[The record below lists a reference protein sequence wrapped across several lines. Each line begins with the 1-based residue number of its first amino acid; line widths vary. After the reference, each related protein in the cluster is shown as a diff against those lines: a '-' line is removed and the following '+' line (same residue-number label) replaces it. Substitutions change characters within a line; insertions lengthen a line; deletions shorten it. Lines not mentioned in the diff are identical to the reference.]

1 MTMIAVPILLI
12 GAVVGLVLVIA
23 VVVALVVA
31 AREERGKR

>member
-23 VVVALVVA
+23 VVVAIVVA